1 MYTHKDLAKVNMISI
16 GGLLGSV
23 LPSNLLYPVANCSS
37 LWLCPKSYLSNFDP
51 YRKYANIY
59 NVKLVST
66 MNYVVIV
73 HLFNI
78 VDVNIFF

>member
-1 MYTHKDLAKVNMISI
+1 
-16 GGLLGSV
+16 
-23 LPSNLLYPVANCSS
+23 LYPVANCSS